1 MARKESCMGEIVR
14 VGAIGKN
21 PAIDKI
27 NQLNEVDMKNYAVSK
42 MEAILLNGNLPDQ
55 AYGISTS
62 IDFSKVNWEGRGHGA
77 R

>member
-1 MARKESCMGEIVR
+1 MSEIVR

-27 NQLNEVDMKNYAVSK
+27 NQLNEVDIKNYAVSK
-42 MEAILLNGNLPDQ
+42 MEEIILNGNLPDHE
-55 AYGISTS
+55 YRKSIP
-62 IDFSKVNWEGRGHGA
+62 IDFSKVIWEGNGHGT